1 MRSTERMPT
10 AGKAVAAI
18 GLAALG
24 WYASTLVE
32 AIWPVE
38 RNFGLFG
45 PFVAAL
51 GLIVGWRVIGSRLG
65 RGWMQGISAGLTG
78 LFALLIWVFVLL
90 SLYEMIGRSLDK
102 RYKGPVDAIV
112 GMFDIALEYARNV
125 WYWPLIGLLLG
136 GAAVVGLVAEAIT
149 PRAR

>member
-10 AGKAVAAI
+10 AGKAVAAL
-18 GLAALG
+18 GLAGLG
-24 WYASTLVE
+24 WYSTGVIR

-38 RNFGLFG
+38 KDFGMFG

-51 GLIVGWRVIGSRLG
+51 ALIIGWRVIGARLG

-78 LFALLIWVFVLL
+78 LFALLIWAFLLL
-90 SLYEMIGRSLDK
+90 SLNEMIGRSLDM

-112 GMFDIALEYARNV
+112 GMFDIALEYARNIY
-125 WYWPLIGLLLG
+125 YWPLIGLLLG
-136 GAAVVGLVAEAIT
+136 GAALVGLVAEAVT